1 MVPYLWF
8 ILSTYY
14 LFKRYFLSICYVP
27 GSVKGLWD
35 LSMNKPDKDSYPQ
48 FSSVAQSCPT
58 FCDPQGLQHARLSCP
73 SLTPRACSN
82 SCALSLWWCLTISAS
97 AVPFS
102 SHLQSF
108 PASES
113 FPMSQFFASGGK
125 SSGVS
130 ASASVLPITVQDW
143 FPLGWT
149 GWISK

>member
-48 FSSVAQSCPT
+48 FSSVAQSCQT

-82 SCALSLWWCLTISAS
+82 SCALSWWYHPTISPC
-97 AVPFS
+97 VTHFS
-102 SHLQSF
+102 CLQSF
-108 PASES
+108 PTSGS
-113 FPMSQFFASGGK
+113 FPMSGLFPSGGQ
-125 SSGVS
+125 SVGAS
-130 ASASVLPITVQDW
+130 ASASVLPMNIQCW
-143 FPLGWT
+143 FPLGLT
-149 GWISK
+149 CLISF